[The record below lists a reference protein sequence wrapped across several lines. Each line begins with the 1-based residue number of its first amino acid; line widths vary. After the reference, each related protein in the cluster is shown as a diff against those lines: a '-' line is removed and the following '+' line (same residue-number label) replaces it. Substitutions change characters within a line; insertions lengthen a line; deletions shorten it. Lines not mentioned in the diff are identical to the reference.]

1 MKIDE
6 RPQPEKEA
14 ARITLML
21 DAVLGKDRFE
31 RGPVNVAELA
41 LEYSAKTSPED
52 AIERI
57 VEDDLR
63 GCMGAL
69 VPGTGTPRRWAI
81 MYDEGQ
87 SPGRKNFTLGHEFGH
102 FILHRHMIGPEGIWC
117 DQNSILL
124 RDGAGIEKEADLFAA
139 SFLMPLHDFRG
150 QLPAKARPDFE
161 VLGRLAERYGVSLTA
176 AILRWLEYT
185 DTRAIFV
192 LSNEGLAHWAKSSDP
207 AFKSGR
213 YIRTKNS
220 VFELP
225 EKASAKRRAFT
236 DEAKAG
242 IRHEPGVWFN
252 EPVTEMCLRFERYDK
267 EMTLLHFGAVEQP
280 AFDDG
285 IREEDAYERFVRKGQ
300 TSR

>member
-6 RPQPEKEA
+6 HPKPIKEA

-21 DAVLGKDRFE
+21 DAVLGEDRFE
-31 RGPVNVAELA
+31 RGPVDVAQLA

-52 AIERI
+52 AIARI

-69 VPGTGTPRRWAI
+69 VPGMGPPRRWAI

-102 FILHRHMIGPEGIWC
+102 FILHRHLIGPEGIWC

-124 RDGAGIEKEADLFAA
+124 RNGEGIEKEADLFAA
-139 SFLMPLHDFRG
+139 SLLMPLHDFRA

-161 VLGRLAERYGVSLTA
+161 LLGRLAQRFGVSLTA

-185 DTRAIFV
+185 ETRAIMV
-192 LSNEGLAHWAKSSDP
+192 LSNEGFAHWAKSSDP
-207 AFKSGR
+207 ALKSGR
-213 YIRTKNS
+213 YIRTKNA

-225 EKASAKRRAFT
+225 DKASARRQEFT

-242 IRHEPGVWFN
+242 IRQEPGVWFG
-252 EPVTEMCLRFERYDK
+252 EPVTEMCLRSDRYDQ
-267 EMTLLHFGAVEQP
+267 EMTLLHFGA
-280 AFDDG
+280 ADMHFDDG
-285 IREEDAYERFVRKGQ
+285 VSEEDTYERFVRKGQ
-300 TSR
+300 I

>member
-6 RPQPEKEA
+6 HPKPIKEA

-21 DAVLGKDRFE
+21 DAVLGEDRFE
-31 RGPVNVAELA
+31 RGPVNVAQLA

-69 VPGTGTPRRWAI
+69 VPGKGKPRRWAI

-102 FILHRHMIGPEGIWC
+102 HVLHRNLIGPDGIWC

-124 RDGAGIEKEADLFAA
+124 RNGEGIEKEADLFAA
-139 SFLMPLHDFRG
+139 SLLMPLHDFRA

-161 VLGRLAERYGVSLTA
+161 LLGGLAERYAVSLTA

-185 DTRAIFV
+185 ETRAILV
-192 LSNEGLAHWAKSSDP
+192 LSNEGFAHWAKSSDS

-213 YIRTKNS
+213 YIRTKNT

-225 EKASAKRRAFT
+225 EKASASRREFT

-242 IRHEPGVWFN
+242 IRQEPGVWFN
-252 EPVTEMCLRFERYDK
+252 EPVTEMCLRSERYDQ
-267 EMTLLHFGAVEQP
+267 EMTLLHFGAAER

-285 IREEDAYERFVRKGQ
+285 IREEDTYERFMRKGQ
-300 TSR
+300 I